1 MRTKII
7 SELKKELYFS
17 SSSREE
23 VTSQK
28 QSGIFR
34 QAIVIS
40 AAASVVIFLTSG
52 MLLSTISVNI
62 IPNSYANN
70 LFFVKAFGALESID
84 NKTDVTNKTKKISLD
99 GVVLSV
105 YPKVEPEL
113 TTITMKISDEKTG
126 FPLTHVDW
134 VIKVST
140 PEGKEVFKSSTMHSH
155 LGTNEL
161 SYKFLQPGKN
171 TVSVL
176 VASLGPKMLGM
187 DVPPS
192 GHTRIFKSGDPMTGW
207 MIDQTYFF
215 GARTAEFTIDIPFS
229 QEVDAHLITD
239 TINDSNREQER
250 GSSKD
255 TSNATS
261 MILNG
266 SENGTKVK
274 LELSTIPEKIVAGKP
289 VTLVLKVKSTDND
302 SLITHPDALLT
313 ISNKESGKLLQS
325 APPVNLLMPINGAFH
340 GHTGE
345 KGITTIFPS
354 PGMYKIDL
362 NVNSILGSNY
372 NFGHVKTTFDLIV
385 ADYNNETTTTFTNT
399 LSSQIANPTSITTAI
414 PISADLNRVAIIG
427 QDSPFYTPDHITVK
441 PETTLTFK
449 NHDAVVHTATGTND
463 GINVVSPISN
473 SDFDTGLLSTG
484 QEKQI
489 PFNKEGIYNYFCEV
503 HPFMRGVITV
513 SR

>member
-1 MRTKII
+1 M
-7 SELKKELYFS
+7 
-17 SSSREE
+17 
-23 VTSQK
+23 
-28 QSGIFR
+28 
-34 QAIVIS
+34 
-40 AAASVVIFLTSG
+40 
-52 MLLSTISVNI
+52 NI
-62 IPNSYANN
+62 IPNSYTHDF
-70 LFFVKAFGALESID
+70 FFVKAFGALESID

-105 YPKVEPEL
+105 NPKVEPEL
-113 TTITMKISDEKTG
+113 TTITMKISDETTG

-171 TVSVL
+171 TVSIL
-176 VASLGPKMLGM
+176 VASLGPKILGM
-187 DVPPS
+187 DVPLS
-192 GHTRIFKSGDPMTGW
+192 GHTRIFKSGDPMAGW
-207 MIDQTYFF
+207 MTDPTYFF
-215 GARTAEFTIDIPFS
+215 GARTAEFTIDIPNS
-229 QEVDAHLITD
+229 QRTDANLLTD
-239 TINDSNREQER
+239 TINDSQGEQER
-250 GSSKD
+250 GSSQD
-255 TSNATS
+255 TSDASS
-261 MILNG
+261 MKVLNG

-274 LELSTIPEKIVAGKP
+274 LELSTIPEKIIAGKP
-289 VTLVLKVKSTDND
+289 VTLVLKVKSAYND
-302 SLITHPDALLT
+302 TLVTHPDALLT
-313 ISNKESGKLLQS
+313 ISNNESGKLLQS

-354 PGMYKIDL
+354 PGLYKVDL
-362 NVNSILGSNY
+362 AVNSIMGSNY
-372 NFGHVKTTFDLIV
+372 NFGHVKTTFDLNV
-385 ADYNNETTTTFTNT
+385 AEYTNEMTSTATNT

-414 PISADLNRVAIIG
+414 PISADLNQVAIIG
-427 QDSPFYTPDHITVK
+427 QDSPFYTPNHITVK

-473 SDFDTGLLSTG
+473 SYFDTGVLSTG

-489 PFNKEGIYNYFCEV
+489 TFNKEGRYSYFCEV
-503 HPFMRGVITV
+503 HPFMRGVVTV

>member
-1 MRTKII
+1 MKTKII
-7 SELKKELYFS
+7 SELKKELYLP
-17 SSSREE
+17 SSREE
-23 VTSQK
+23 VKDQE
-28 QSGIFR
+28 QSARFR
-34 QAIVIS
+34 QAIGIS
-40 AAASVVIFLTSG
+40 ASIVVVFLTSV
-52 MLLSTISVNI
+52 MLLSTILVNI
-62 IPNSYANN
+62 IPYPYTHD

-126 FPLTHVDW
+126 LPLTHVDW

-187 DVPPS
+187 DVPTS

-207 MIDQTYFF
+207 MTDQTYFF
-215 GARTAEFTIDIPFS
+215 GARTAEFTIDIPNS
-229 QEVDAHLITD
+229 QQTDAHLSTD
-239 TINDSNREQER
+239 TINNSNGEEER
-250 GSSKD
+250 GSSKVTND
-255 TSNATS
+255 AIS
-261 MILNG
+261 MKVLNG

-289 VTLVLKVKSTDND
+289 VTLLLKVKSADND
-302 SLITHPDALLT
+302 TLVTHPDALLT

-354 PGMYKIDL
+354 LGMYKIDL
-362 NVNSILGSNY
+362 DVNSIMGSNY
-372 NFGHVKTTFDLIV
+372 NFGHVKTTFDLNV
-385 ADYNNETTTTFTNT
+385 ADYNNEATTTATNR
-399 LSSQIANPTSITTAI
+399 LSSQIANLTSITTAI
-414 PISADLNRVAIIG
+414 PISAGLNRVAIIG

-473 SDFDTGLLSTG
+473 SDFDTGLLSTD
-484 QEKQI
+484 QEIQI
-489 PFNKEGIYNYFCEV
+489 TFNKEGRYNYFCEV
-503 HPFMRGVITV
+503 HPFMRGVVTV
-513 SR
+513 LR

>member
-1 MRTKII
+1 MKTKIT
-7 SELKKELYFS
+7 SELKKGLYFPY
-17 SSSREE
+17 SRGE
-23 VTSQK
+23 VTAQE

-34 QAIVIS
+34 QAIVLS
-40 AAASVVIFLTSG
+40 ALVVALLAST

-62 IPNSYANN
+62 LPNSYTHD
-70 LFFVKAFGALESID
+70 LFFGQKAFGALESLD

-99 GVVLSV
+99 GVLLSFH
-105 YPKVEPEL
+105 PKFEPEL
-113 TTITMKISDEKTG
+113 TTLTMKISDEKTG

-161 SYKFLQPGKN
+161 SYKFLEPGKN

-192 GHTRIFKSGDPMTGW
+192 GHTRVFKSGDPMTGW
-207 MIDQTYFF
+207 TTDQTYFF
-215 GARTAEFTIDIPFS
+215 GARTAEFTIDIPNS
-229 QEVDAHLITD
+229 QQTNTNLIVD
-239 TINDSNREQER
+239 TINNPNGKQGR
-250 GSSKD
+250 GSSID
-255 TSNATS
+255 TSDANS
-261 MILNG
+261 VRVLDG

-274 LELSTIPEKIVAGKP
+274 LELSTIPETIVAGKP
-289 VTLVLKVKSTDND
+289 VTLVLKVKSADND
-302 SLITHPDALLT
+302 TLVTHPDALLT
-313 ISNKESGKLLQS
+313 ISKKESGKLLQS
-325 APPVNLLMPINGAFH
+325 ATPVNPLMPNNGAFH

-354 PGMYKIDL
+354 PGIYKIDL
-362 NVNSILGSNY
+362 DVNSILGSNY
-372 NFGHVKTTFDLIV
+372 NFGHVETRFDLNV
-385 ADYNNETTTTFTNT
+385 ADYNDETATATNT
-399 LSSQIANPTSITTAI
+399 LSNQIANSTSITTAI
-414 PISADLNRVAIIG
+414 PISGELNRVAIIG

-441 PETTLTFK
+441 PETTLTFG

-463 GINVVSPISN
+463 EINVVSPTSN
-473 SDFDTGLLSTG
+473 NDFDTGLLSTS

-489 PFNKEGIYNYFCEV
+489 TFDKEGTYNYFCEV
-503 HPFMRGVITV
+503 HPFMRGVVTV

>member
-1 MRTKII
+1 MKTKII
-7 SELKKELYFS
+7 SELKKELYFPY
-17 SSSREE
+17 SRGK
-23 VTSQK
+23 VTAQE

-34 QAIVIS
+34 QVIVIS
-40 AAASVVIFLTSG
+40 ASVVAFLTSI
-52 MLLSTISVNI
+52 MLLSTISANI
-62 IPNSYANN
+62 IHNSYTHD
-70 LFFVKAFGALESID
+70 LFFVKAFGVLESID
-84 NKTDVTNKTKKISLD
+84 NKVDVTNKTKKISLD

-134 VIKVST
+134 VIKIST

-192 GHTRIFKSGDPMTGW
+192 GHTRIFKSGDPMRGW
-207 MIDQTYFF
+207 MTDQTYFF
-215 GARTAEFTIDIPFS
+215 GARTAEFTIDIPNS
-229 QEVDAHLITD
+229 QQTNTKLLED
-239 TINDSNREQER
+239 TINNSNGEQGR

-255 TSNATS
+255 ISDASS
-261 MILNG
+261 MKVLNG

-274 LELSTIPEKIVAGKP
+274 LELSTIPEAIVAGKP
-289 VTLVLKVKSTDND
+289 VTLVLKVKSAGND
-302 SLITHPDALLT
+302 TLVTHPDALLT
-313 ISNKESGKLLQS
+313 ISNKESGILLQS

-345 KGITTIFPS
+345 KAITTIFPS

-362 NVNSILGSNY
+362 DVNSILGSNY
-372 NFGHVKTTFDLIV
+372 NFGHVKTTFDLNV
-385 ADYNNETTTTFTNT
+385 ADYNETTTTTATNT
-399 LSSQIANPTSITTAI
+399 LSSQIANPTNATTVI
-414 PISADLNRVAIIG
+414 PISGELNRVAIIG

-441 PETTLTFK
+441 PKTTLTFR

-463 GINVVSPISN
+463 GINVVSPTPNSN
-473 SDFDTGLLSTG
+473 FDTMFF
-484 QEKQI
+484 QQVRK
-489 PFNKEGIYNYFCEV
+489 N
-503 HPFMRGVITV
+503 R
-513 SR
+513 